1 MLAIFNRLECTILIL
16 RWNNAS
22 QEMPQERHKSSEP
35 MICQQTIK
43 ANRLRSSEVQSF
55 VCMAQHIVI
64 MPLPNNDSQQLKN
77 AT

>member
-1 MLAIFNRLECTILIL
+1 MLAIFNGLECTILIL
-16 RWNNAS
+16 RWNNA
-22 QEMPQERHKSSEP
+22 QEMPQERHKSPEP

-64 MPLPNNDSQQLKN
+64 MPLPNNDSQEHKS